1 VAKKPPVH
9 IADLDLAE
17 RKARAIDLG
26 IPAFRADQVSR
37 QWFSRFSDD
46 SSEWTDLPEK
56 ERGEIAEKLT
66 PELINKVR
74 ELTTD
79 QGETVKTLWKLFD
92 EKFVESVLMHYPNR
106 TTVCISSQVGCGM
119 ACPFC
124 ATGQGGLKRNLSAAE
139 IVAQVQASAR
149 YVNRGLLPNK
159 DARLSN
165 IVFMGMGEPLANF
178 DAVVTAIKRITQPQ
192 PEGLGISARN
202 VTVSTVGLVPQIK
215 KLAEVGLPLR
225 LALSLHAPDDE
236 LRDELVP
243 LNKRYRISKVLKAV
257 WDYSDEVKR
266 RVSIEYALIKDIN
279 DQKHRAALLAKRLKG
294 KMVHVNLIP
303 LNPTPGSKWTAST
316 QKSQQDFV
324 DTLQNAEINV
334 TVRDTRGSDI
344 DGACGQLAARVSNKS

>member
-1 VAKKPPVH
+1 MSKKPPIH
-9 IADLDLAE
+9 IADLDLAQ
-17 RKARAIDLG
+17 RKARAVELG
-26 IPAFRADQVSR
+26 MPAFRADQVSR
-37 QWFSRFSDD
+37 QWFSRFSSDAQ
-46 SSEWTDLPEK
+46 EWSDLPEK
-56 ERGEIAEKLT
+56 ERLLIAQKLT
-66 PELINKVR
+66 PELITKVR

-79 QGETVKTLWKLFD
+79 QGETVKTLWKLYD
-92 EKFVESVLMHYPNR
+92 EKLVESVLMHYPNR

-149 YVNRGLLPNK
+149 YAYRGMLPDK
-159 DARLSN
+159 EARLSN

-178 DAVVTAIKRITQPQ
+178 EAVVTAIKRITQPQ

-215 KLAEVGLPLR
+215 KLSEVGLPLR

-243 LNKRYRISKVLKAV
+243 LNKRYPINEVLKAV
-257 WDYSDEVKR
+257 WDYSDQVKR

-294 KMVHVNLIP
+294 RMVHVNLIP

-316 QKSQQDFV
+316 PKSQQDFV

-344 DGACGQLAARVSNKS
+344 DGACGQLAARVTKES